1 MSVTFYMSGRAKKLR
16 TLPQIMEGE
25 TKAAIRRGQNRL
37 RKALF
42 DEFRS
47 GGIGRAIFGGGDGLG
62 GGLFVKRGSMLKT
75 VIARE
80 RVKKTGEVYEVGV
93 RVKGIAAIVAKGGR
107 TQAHGIGSA
116 GKALANPAAGFFAK
130 GRVNHPGSSL
140 KRDDFPSRAVAKTAG
155 AFRVEIAK
163 IPDRITEIVNRG

>member
-1 MSVTFYMSGRAKKLR
+1 MSVTFYMSGRAKRLR
-16 TLPQIMEGE
+16 TIPQIMEGE

-37 RKALF
+37 RTALF

-47 GGIGRAIFGGGDGLG
+47 RGIGQAIFAKQGGGIFTKGGGI
-62 GGLFVKRGSMLKT
+62 KT

-155 AFRVEIAK
+155 AFRVEVAK
-163 IPDRITEIVNRG
+163 IPDRIAEIVNRG